1 MLRNRKLPSIMVLF
15 YALMICVLMVVYGLN
30 QLNY

>member
-1 MLRNRKLPSIMVLF
+1 MLRNRKLPSIMALF
-15 YALMICVLMVVYGLN
+15 YALMICVLVVIYGLN